1 MEILGIVVIIS
12 LIIGVVFRRQID
24 RALGDYKLKVYLL
37 LLLLVPIILFLIYE
51 FL

>member
-1 MEILGIVVIIS
+1 MEILDIVVIIS

-24 RALGDYKLKVYLL
+24 KVLGDYKLKVFLL
-37 LLLLVPIILFLIYE
+37 LLLLVPIIFFLIYE